1 MVQSLDKEN
10 KIKRGGDIGNV
21 SGKTL
26 AILKEYVLQNAP
38 TDRQQVAE
46 TTTSYETGVEAMELS
61 TDSVESKMDFSET
74 NVSIDMDAQTNT
86 SMAMD
91 ISFENKNN
99 MRRSTGGPICKCTM
113 CIRVCTSIALNN
125 TFFAKRVQN

>member
-61 TDSVESKMDFSET
+61 TDSLESKMDFSET
-74 NVSIDMDAQTNT
+74 NV
-86 SMAMD
+86 
-91 ISFENKNN
+91 
-99 MRRSTGGPICKCTM
+99 
-113 CIRVCTSIALNN
+113 
-125 TFFAKRVQN
+125 